1 MTRLIDL
8 DAMTSAYCSEPL
20 TTRLWRCYDTNAI
33 QILDEVQ
40 RDPSQAEQLIENAE
54 YIRRNIISRHDVK

>member
-40 RDPSQAEQLIENAE
+40 RDPSQAEQLIKT
-54 YIRRNIISRHDVK
+54 RNISDGTSFRGTT